1 MNMNNQ
7 EIIDNFAVTRKL
19 SHNTKRRYKLIL
31 NRYSE
36 FNNMTLQELLDEA
49 DDEEEQRI
57 RRKKRKIKD
66 RLIKFRTY
74 VYDKYMVA
82 TAKSNM
88 DVILTFYRHFEIEIP
103 TLPPVSTKNTNENP
117 PLRYDDLLTKKILR
131 QVVDQS
137 TPLVRAIVLFSISS
151 GCANAEVMSLTI
163 QDFIDATSNTTSR
176 YHNSNNIY
184 EVIELLIDRD
194 DLVPT
199 FYLKRRKT
207 NKYYYT
213 FCSPEATHAIL
224 SYLASARRKLVPE
237 DKLFKIHPNALL
249 RILSE
254 MNDELGLGRKGTYK
268 RLRTHMFRKFH
279 ASNLKKDG
287 MSMEDINAIQGKGKH
302 PINEPYFFDS
312 PEHLKEEYVKHLD
325 VITIKGT
332 VNSLNLKSKEYHLLE
347 QELEKRNQEYDSLK
361 GRISNIEKAISNSMS
376 ADELELIDKYI

>member
-1 MNMNNQ
+1 MNMINQ
-7 EIIDNFAVTRKL
+7 EIIDDFATTRKL
-19 SHNTKRRYKLIL
+19 SPNTKRRYKRIL
-31 NRYSE
+31 NRYSK

-49 DDEEEQRI
+49 DLEEEQRI

-66 RLIKFRTY
+66 RLLKFRTL
-74 VYDKYMVA
+74 VYDKYMTS
-82 TAKSNM
+82 TAKSNI

-103 TLPPVSTKNTNENP
+103 QLPKVSTKNTIENP
-117 PLRYDDLLTKKILR
+117 PLRYDDLLTKSILR

-137 TPLVRAIVLFSISS
+137 NPLVKAIVLFSISS

-163 QDFIDATSNTTSR
+163 QSFIDATSNQTSK

-224 SYLASARRKLVPE
+224 SYLASSKRKLVPE
-237 DKLFKIHPNALL
+237 DKLFKIHPNALS

-254 MNDELGLGRKGTYK
+254 MNDELGLGKKGTYN

-287 MSMEDINAIQGKGKH
+287 MSMEDINAIQGKGKN

-312 PEHLKEEYVKHLD
+312 PEHLKEEYISHLD
-325 VITIKGT
+325 AITIHGS
-332 VNSLNLKSKEYHLLE
+332 VRSLSLKSKEYHLLE
-347 QELEKRNQEYDSLK
+347 RELEKRNEEYNTLRDRVL
-361 GRISNIEKAISNSMS
+361 NIEKTIGNNMTP
-376 ADELELIDKYI
+376 DEMDLLDKYV

>member
-1 MNMNNQ
+1 MSMINQ
-7 EIIDNFAVTRKL
+7 EIIDDFATTRKL
-19 SHNTKRRYKLIL
+19 SPNTKRRYKLIL

-49 DDEEEQRI
+49 DLEEEQRI

-66 RLIKFRTY
+66 RLLKFRTQ
-74 VYDKYMVA
+74 VYDKYMTS

-88 DVILTFYRHFEIEIP
+88 DVLLTFYRHFEIEIP
-103 TLPPVSTKNTNENP
+103 QLPQVSTKNTIENP
-117 PLRYDDLLTKKILR
+117 PLRYDDLLTKSILR

-137 TPLVRAIVLFSISS
+137 NPLVRAIVLFSISS

-163 QDFIDATSNTTSR
+163 QSFIDATSNQTSK
-176 YHNSNNIY
+176 YHSSNNIY

-224 SYLASARRKLVPE
+224 SYLASSKRKLVPE
-237 DKLFKIHPNALL
+237 DKLFKIHPNALS

-254 MNDELGLGRKGTYK
+254 MNDELGLGKKGTYN

-287 MSMEDINAIQGKGKH
+287 MSMEDINAIQGKGKN

-312 PEHLKEEYVKHLD
+312 PEHLKEEYISHLD
-325 VITIKGT
+325 AITIHGS
-332 VNSLNLKSKEYHLLE
+332 VRSLSLKSKEYHLLE
-347 QELEKRNQEYDSLK
+347 RELEKRNEEYNTLRDRVL
-361 GRISNIEKAISNSMS
+361 NIEKTIGNNMTH
-376 ADELELIDKYI
+376 DEMELLDKYV

>member
-1 MNMNNQ
+1 MNMTNQ
-7 EIIDNFAVTRKL
+7 KIIDELAATRKL
-19 SHNTKRRYKLIL
+19 SPNTKRRYKLIL

-49 DDEEEQRI
+49 DEEEEQRI
-57 RRKKRKIKD
+57 RRKKRKIKT
-66 RLIKFRTY
+66 RLLNFRTE
-74 VYDKYMVA
+74 VYNKYMTS
-82 TAKSNM
+82 TAKSNI
-88 DVILTFYRHFEIEIP
+88 DVVLTFYRHYEIEIP
-103 TLPPVSTKNTNENP
+103 QLPKVSTKNTKENP
-117 PLRYDDLLTKKILR
+117 PLRYDDLLTKNILK

-137 TPLVRAIVLFSISS
+137 NPLIRAIVLFSISS
-151 GCANAEVMSLTI
+151 GCANAETMSLTI
-163 QDFIDATSNTTSR
+163 QDFIDATSNETSK

-224 SYLASARRKLVPE
+224 SYLASARRKLLPD

-254 MNDELGLGRKGTYK
+254 MNDELGLGKKGTYN

-287 MSMEDINAIQGKGKH
+287 MSMEDINAIQGKGKN

-312 PEHLKEEYVKHLD
+312 PEHLKEEYVSHLD
-325 VITIKGT
+325 AITIHGT
-332 VNSLNLKSKEYHLLE
+332 VHSLSLKSKEYHLLE
-347 QELEKRNQEYDSLK
+347 RELELRNQEYNSL
-361 GRISNIEKAISNSMS
+361 RDRVINIEKTL
-376 ADELELIDKYI
+376 DETITPEEMEVINKYF

>member
-1 MNMNNQ
+1 MNNQ

-19 SHNTKRRYKLIL
+19 SHSTKRRYKLIL

-74 VYDKYMVA
+74 VYNKYMVS

-103 TLPPVSTKNTNENP
+103 TLPPVSTKNTKENP

-213 FCSPEATHAIL
+213 FCSPEAVTSICL
-224 SYLASARRKLVPE
+224 YLVSSGRKFKGHNE
-237 DKLFKIHPNALL
+237 DKLFKINLDYL
-249 RILSE
+249 NEEFGVL
-254 MNDELGLGRKGTYK
+254 NDKLELGEAGGYN
-268 RLRTHMFRKFH
+268 RLRSHMLRKFN
-279 ASNLKKDG
+279 ASHLYDDG
-287 MSMEDINAIQGKGKH
+287 MTMDDIDALQGRSKDSTRQA
-302 PINEPYFFDS
+302 YFKDN
-312 PEHLKEEYVKHLD
+312 PLKLKEKYVEHLGAV
-325 VITIKGT
+325 TIY
-332 VNSLNLKSKEYHLLE
+332 E
-347 QELEKRNQEYDSLK
+347 
-361 GRISNIEKAISNSMS
+361 
-376 ADELELIDKYI
+376 